1 VSIQRKP
8 EIQSISTLG
17 IRQQY
22 AQVKEFA
29 SIKRAANPHYAKLP
43 EMQNTRWHIWFDGK
57 EVVSA
62 VCSGHGKK
70 SKWEVGPTVAAADFS
85 TGDGIVSGLG
95 SLLSS
100 HKGGVGVIV
109 HMADCS
115 VLNYVK
121 DSYDSPDKAAA
132 VRVMS
137 VENPASVILGDVQSA
152 SEGHRWRPISISG
165 AKKGRFGLF
174 RLSSRDLTAGLKL
187 AQLDGPFSVGVRS
200 AHMEALVVGQAM
212 AGVLDAENA
221 PAAAFGRILVYYYR
235 RSTMIAVYNTEGMLS
250 ELRLL
255 PQAEGSVPQTLRND
269 FSLMLQKAPSPEM
282 LVTVFQC
289 ADGADI
295 LAEELGSVK
304 SVSGVN
310 VSLQILERQV
320 LPDFCRSAGL
330 PLVLGDTPLPI
341 EFAVE
346 YPDWLGTHAICGKA
360 EEAQMLDMA
369 KADFAQSNA
378 EGAASVPLPIDLKMF
393 LLGKALRLA
402 LFLGI
407 IGFGIWGG
415 FKVWSYAQSEEWNV
429 DLAKV
434 EESSQKVASLKA
446 EETKVAEVK
455 KLMSPSPDANFVM
468 ELGLALFP
476 DSNETLITRMAFTM
490 KEVKDDPDAITL
502 DMTFSGQATRRGL
515 ALLNR
520 LRGQDYL
527 ASIVMDAG
535 ERQGMAFE
543 KSLENSPPKF
553 SFSETSKSQT
563 SKEGENTDPEKAFLF
578 EFTGAMQVKLPLYS
592 QKEETP

>member
-8 EIQSISTLG
+8 EIQSISTLSM
-17 IRQQY
+17 RQQY

-29 SIKRAANPHYAKLP
+29 SIGRAANPHYAKLP
-43 EMQNTRWHIWFDGK
+43 EAQNTRWHIWFDGK

-70 SKWEVGPTVAAADFS
+70 SKWENGPTVAAADFS

-121 DSYDSPDKAAA
+121 DSYDSPDKVAA

-152 SEGHRWRPISISG
+152 TEGHRWRPISISG

-235 RSTMIAVYNTEGMLS
+235 RSTMIAVYNTEGVLS

-255 PQAEGSVPQTLRND
+255 PQSEGSVPQTLRND
-269 FSLMLQKAPSPEM
+269 FSLILQKAPSPEM

-289 ADGADI
+289 ADGADV

-330 PLVLGDTPLPI
+330 PLILGDTPLPM

-346 YPDWLGTHAICGKA
+346 YPDWLSTHAICGKS
-360 EEAQMLDMA
+360 EEALMLDMA

-378 EGAASVPLPIDLKMF
+378 EAAASVPLPGDLKIF
-393 LLGKALRLA
+393 LLAKVMRLF
-402 LFLGI
+402 LFLGVV
-407 IGFGIWGG
+407 GFAAWGG
-415 FKVWSYAQSEEWNV
+415 FKAWTYLKSEEWNV
-429 DLAKV
+429 DLVQV
-434 EESSQKVASLKA
+434 EETSQKVAKLKV
-446 EETKVAEVK
+446 EEIKVAEVK
-455 KLMSPSPDANFVM
+455 KLMSPSPDANFAM
-468 ELGLALFP
+468 ELALALFP
-476 DSNETLITRMAFTM
+476 DSNETLISRMSFTM
-490 KEVKDDPDAITL
+490 KEGKDDPDTILL
-502 DMTFSGQATRRGL
+502 DMTFSGEATRRGL

-527 ASIVMDAG
+527 ASVVLDVG
-535 ERQGMAFE
+535 DRQGMVFE
-543 KSLENSPPKF
+543 KALGENPPKF
-553 SFSETSKSQT
+553 SFSETAKSP
-563 SKEGENTDPEKAFLF
+563 SSNDEVEDPEKAFVF
-578 EFTGAMQVKLPLYS
+578 DFSGAAQFKLPRYS
-592 QKEETP
+592 EEKEAQ